1 MLFTQRST
9 LLLPA
14 ALVVASSFLTLASAT
29 PSSMQK
35 RDVLTRRG
43 DAAMEAA
50 NVKNEDAPKPPPN
63 PADQPK
69 PEVGPTGLYILTFNT
84 DPMTSVNSV
93 VNFDTTRFGGKKES
107 GWGGFCSES

>member
-1 MLFTQRST
+1 ML
-9 LLLPA
+9 
-14 ALVVASSFLTLASAT
+14 
-29 PSSMQK
+29 K

-93 VNFDTTRFGGKKES
+93 VNFDTTRFGGKAES
-107 GWGGFCSES
+107 GWGGFCSQKVS